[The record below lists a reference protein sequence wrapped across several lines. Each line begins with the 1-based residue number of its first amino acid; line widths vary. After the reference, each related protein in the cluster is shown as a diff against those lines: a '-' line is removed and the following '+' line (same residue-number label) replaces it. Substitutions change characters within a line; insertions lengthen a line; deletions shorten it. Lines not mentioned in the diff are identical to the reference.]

1 MADVEH
7 PVSGPINHTMTTNL
21 EEVLRNTLDNLTGA
35 EFKRFKHHLR
45 DLGRVAWGKLE
56 KADTDDVVDLMVEVY
71 GTDAGSITLTIL
83 QKMNH
88 HQLIEQL
95 ERNLETYYDE
105 AHAATRKKSS
115 LIQKLQEKLK
125 NRFPI
130 LHPEDENTYIEI
142 HIEGSHMRED
152 NGTGP
157 RSEVKQIELGKM
169 FAATSAIRVLTLGT
183 AGVGKTVA
191 VQKFVMDWAE
201 RKTNQHIDFVFL
213 LPFREL
219 NLKRRKSYS
228 LFDLLLVFYPEL
240 EDLRTLPE
248 FNESKMLFVFDSLN
262 ESQLQLDF
270 DGCICDPNE
279 KSSVDVLISSLIKGT
294 LQPSALTWVTT
305 RPAAASLI
313 PSEYFNLKT
322 EVRGFNDHQKVEFLQ
337 KSIRNP
343 EKANRVIE
351 YVNNKRSL
359 HIMCQIPLFCHI
371 VANVLEEIL
380 EDPSKG
386 EPPKTLTE
394 LYASFSVLQ
403 IKNLKNM
410 SALEKGQLL
419 IKLGK
424 LAFRHLE
431 KGTQMF
437 LEKDLMACDLDVKSG
452 AFEAGTCTEII
463 KIESGITGENTFSFV
478 HLSVQEFLAALY
490 VLHESVHGEN
500 PLLKTVSEKIRWSST
515 PSRFHLYEFAVEK
528 ALQSQNGHLD
538 LFLRFL
544 LGLAPMLEA
553 EIQPPLDV
561 VLPQLA
567 TREDSIDITVQY
579 IKEKIK
585 EDISLERLIQLL
597 RCLNE
602 LGDSSLA
609 EEINR
614 HLTSEEEKSLTP
626 AQCSSLAYLLLISA
640 EDLEEFD
647 LKKYQRFEAGLHRM
661 LSVVKVSR
669 RVWLNQCCLTKAS
682 CGILASVLQG
692 TTSHVRELDI
702 SDNDLQDEGV
712 DLLCVGLR
720 DPQCKLETLRLNRCH
735 LSHESCELLES
746 VLQVS
751 TSHLRE
757 LDMSDNDLQDEGVEL
772 LCAGLRDPQ
781 CKLETLRLNRC
792 HLSQANCEMM
802 ASVLQRTP
810 SLFKELDLSDNDLGD
825 EGIDLLCVGLWDPQ
839 CKLETLRLS
848 LCVVTHK
855 GCSFLATAL
864 KSNPSYLKH
873 LDLSCNHPGESGVRD
888 LTERLND
895 PNCKLETFK
904 YDHGGE
910 FRSKPG
916 VRKYACE
923 LTLDPHTASSSH
935 LSFSEDN
942 RGVIQERERPDRYPD
957 RYPELFDPCLCSQV
971 LCPEGLSGRCYWEAE
986 WIGGDVSIGVTY
998 KNIQRRGNG
1007 SNCSLGLDDKSWTVN
1022 FRGSFVDS
1030 NSYNC
1035 ITGVYKSHRGYIHSA
1050 CHNNKKTEI
1059 LNLPPC
1065 FNRVGVFLDWPAG
1078 TLSFYGVSSDTLTH
1092 LHTFHSTFTE
1102 PLYPGFRCYNSAVR
1116 LCQIT

>member
-1 MADVEH
+1 
-7 PVSGPINHTMTTNL
+7 MTTNL

-35 EFKRFKHHLR
+35 EFKRFKHYLR
-45 DLGRVAWGKLE
+45 DQGRVAWGKLE
-56 KADTDDVVDLMVEVY
+56 KADTDDAVDLMVEVY

-83 QKMNH
+83 RKMNN
-88 HQLIEQL
+88 HQLTEDL
-95 ERNLETYYDE
+95 ERDLERYYDE

-115 LIQKLQEKLK
+115 LIQKLQEHLK
-125 NRFPI
+125 NRFPVVHQESGDFR
-130 LHPEDENTYIEI
+130 LQDTYIDVR
-142 HIEGSHMRED
+142 IEESHMRED
-152 NGTGP
+152 FGTGP
-157 RSEVKQIELGKM
+157 SSEAKQIDLEKM
-169 FAATSAIRVLTLGT
+169 FAATSATRVLTLGT

-201 RKTNQHIDFVFL
+201 RKTNQDIDFVFL

-219 NLKRRKSYS
+219 NLRRKKCYS
-228 LFDLLLVFYPEL
+228 LFDLILGFYPEL
-240 EDLRTLPE
+240 EDLRNLPE
-248 FNESKMLFVFDSLN
+248 FSESKMLFVFDSLN

-270 DGCICDPNE
+270 DGCICDPYE
-279 KSSVDVLISSLIKGT
+279 KSSVDILISSLIKGT
-294 LQPSALTWVTT
+294 LQPSALIWVTT

-313 PSEYFNLKT
+313 PCEYFNMKT
-322 EVRGFNDHQKVEFLQ
+322 EVRGFNDPQKIEFLQ

-351 YVNNKRSL
+351 FVNNKRSL
-359 HIMCQIPLFCHI
+359 HVMCQIPLFCHI

-380 EDPSKG
+380 EDQNKE

-394 LYASFSVLQ
+394 MYASFSVLQ
-403 IKNLKNM
+403 IKNLHW

-431 KGTQMF
+431 KGTLMF
-437 LEKDLMACDLDVKSG
+437 FEKDLIACDLDVKSG
-452 AFEAGTCTEII
+452 AFDARVFTEIL
-463 KIESGITGENTFSFV
+463 KMESGITGENTFSFV

-490 VLHESVHGEN
+490 VLHESGHGEN
-500 PLLKTVSEKIRWSST
+500 PLLKTVSEKISWLST

-528 ALQSQNGHLD
+528 ALQSKIGQLD
-538 LFLRFL
+538 LFLCFL
-544 LGLAPMLEA
+544 LGLAPMLEP

-567 TREDSIDITVQY
+567 TREVSTEKTVQY

-585 EDISLERLIQLL
+585 EDVSLEQLIKLFH
-597 RCLNE
+597 CLNE

-609 EEINR
+609 EEIIGHIN
-614 HLTSEEEKSLTP
+614 SEEEKNLTP
-626 AQCSSLAYLLLISA
+626 AQCSALAYLLLISA

-647 LKKYQRFEAGLHRM
+647 LKKYLRSEAGLHRM

-669 RVWLNQCCLTKAS
+669 RVWLNRCCLSKAS
-682 CGILASVLQG
+682 CELLASVLQG
-692 TTSHVRELDI
+692 IASNIRELDM

-712 DLLCVGLR
+712 ELLCVGLR

-735 LSHESCELLES
+735 LSHESCELLDS
-746 VLQVS
+746 VLRVS

-757 LDMSDNDLQDEGVEL
+757 LDMSDNDLQDDGVEL
-772 LCAGLRDPQ
+772 LCVGLREPQ

-792 HLSQANCEMM
+792 HLSKASCEMM

-810 SLFKELDLSDNDLGD
+810 SHFKELDLSENDLGD
-825 EGIDLLCVGLWDPQ
+825 EGIDLLCLGLWESH

-848 LCVVTHK
+848 LCVITHK
-855 GCSFLATAL
+855 GCSLLASAL

-873 LDLSCNHPGESGVRD
+873 LDLSCNHPGESGVRE

-916 VRKYACE
+916 IRKYACE
-923 LTLDPHTASSSH
+923 LTLDPSTATRNIF
-935 LSFSEDN
+935 LALNKKSFKHHDKLDS
-942 RGVIQERERPDRYPD
+942 Y
-957 RYPELFDPCLCSQV
+957 CCQV
-971 LCPEGLSGRCYWEAE
+971 LCQEGLSGRCYWEAK
-986 WIGGDVSIGVTY
+986 WTGHMASIGMTY
-998 KNIQRRGNG
+998 KNIQRKGNG
-1007 SNCSLGLDDKSWTVN
+1007 SNCSLGDDDKSWTVN
-1022 FRGSFVDS
+1022 FCGEIVDT
-1030 NSYNC
+1030 
-1035 ITGVYKSHRGYIHSA
+1035 ITGVGTSHDGFIHFA
-1050 CHNNKKTEI
+1050 RHNNKETEI
-1059 LNLPPC
+1059 LNPPPC
-1065 FNRVGVFLDWPAG
+1065 SKRVGVFLDWPAG
-1078 TLSFYGVSSDTLTH
+1078 ALSFYSVSSDTLTH

-1102 PLYPGFRCYNSAVR
+1102 PLYPGFRCHKSTVD

>member
-1 MADVEH
+1 
-7 PVSGPINHTMTTNL
+7 MTTNL

-35 EFKRFKHHLR
+35 EFKRFKHYLR
-45 DLGRVAWGKLE
+45 DQGRVAWGKLE
-56 KADTDDVVDLMVEVY
+56 KADTDDAVDLMVEVY

-83 QKMNH
+83 RKMNN
-88 HQLIEQL
+88 HQLTEDL
-95 ERNLETYYDE
+95 ERDLERYYDE

-115 LIQKLQEKLK
+115 LIQKLQEQLK
-125 NRFPI
+125 NKFSI
-130 LHPEDENTYIEI
+130 LHQESGNYSLQDTYIEV
-142 HIEGSHMRED
+142 HIEERHMTEE

-157 RSEVKQIELGKM
+157 SSEAKQIELGDI
-169 FAATSAIRVLTLGT
+169 FADTFATRVLTLGA

-201 RKTNQHIDFVFL
+201 RKTNQDIDFVFL
-213 LPFREL
+213 LPFRVL

-228 LFDLLLVFYPEL
+228 LLDLLLVFYPKL
-240 EDLRTLPE
+240 EDLRNLPE
-248 FNESKMLFVFDSLN
+248 FSESKMLFVFDSLN
-262 ESQLQLDF
+262 ESKLQLDF
-270 DGCICDPNE
+270 DGCICDPYE
-279 KSSVDVLISSLIKGT
+279 KSSVDILISSLIKGT
-294 LQPSALTWVTT
+294 LQPSALIWVTT

-313 PSEYFNLKT
+313 PCEYFNMKT
-322 EVRGFNDHQKVEFLQ
+322 EVRGFNDPQKIEFLQ

-351 YVNNKRSL
+351 FVNNKRSL
-359 HIMCQIPLFCHI
+359 HVMCQIPLFCHI

-380 EDPSKG
+380 ENQSKE

-394 LYASFSVLQ
+394 TYASFSVLQ
-403 IKNLKNM
+403 IKNLKNK

-431 KGTQMF
+431 KGTLMF
-437 LEKDLMACDLDVKSG
+437 FEKDLIACDLDVKSG
-452 AFEAGTCTEII
+452 AFDAGVFTEIL
-463 KIESGITGENTFSFV
+463 KMESDITGENTFSFV

-490 VLHESVHGEN
+490 VLHESGKGEN
-500 PLLKTVSEKIRWSST
+500 PLLKTVSEKISWSST
-515 PSRFHLYEFAVEK
+515 PSRSHLYEFAVEK
-528 ALQSQNGHLD
+528 ALQSNVGQLD
-538 LFLRFL
+538 LFLCFL
-544 LGLAPMLEA
+544 LGLAPMLEP

-567 TREDSIDITVQY
+567 TREVSTEKTVQY

-585 EDISLERLIQLL
+585 EDVSLERLIKLFH
-597 RCLNE
+597 CLNE

-609 EEINR
+609 EEIIGYIN
-614 HLTSEEEKSLTP
+614 SEEEKILTP

-640 EDLEEFD
+640 EELEEFD
-647 LKKYQRFEAGLHRM
+647 LKKYLRSEAGLHRM
-661 LSVVKVSR
+661 LSVIKVSR
-669 RVWLNQCCLTKAS
+669 RVWLNRCCLSKAS
-682 CGILASVLQG
+682 CELLASVLQG
-692 TTSHVRELDI
+692 IASHVRELDM

-712 DLLCVGLR
+712 ELLCVGLR

-746 VLQVS
+746 VLRES

-772 LCAGLRDPQ
+772 LCVGLSDPQ

-792 HLSQANCEMM
+792 HLSKASCEMM

-810 SLFKELDLSDNDLGD
+810 SHFKELDLSENDLGD
-825 EGIDLLCVGLWDPQ
+825 EGIDLLCVGLWDPH

-848 LCVVTHK
+848 LCVITHK
-855 GCSFLATAL
+855 GCSLLAAAL

-873 LDLSCNHPGESGVRD
+873 LDLSCNHPGESGVRE

-895 PNCKLETFK
+895 PNCKLEIFK

-916 VRKYACE
+916 IRKYACE
-923 LTLDPHTASSSH
+923 LTLDPNTAARD

-942 RGVIQERERPDRYPD
+942 RRVTHVTEKQPYPDHPDR
-957 RYPELFDPCLCSQV
+957 FDSCSQV
-971 LCPEGLSGRCYWEAE
+971 LCREGLSGRCYWEAE
-986 WIGGDVSIGVTY
+986 WSGNYVSIGVTY
-998 KNIQRRGNG
+998 KNIQRKGGVGTCVGDN
-1007 SNCSLGLDDKSWTVN
+1007 DMSWTVH
-1022 FRGSFVDS
+1022 FCGRFVNMFS
-1030 NSYNC
+1030 HNC
-1035 ITGVYKSHRGYIHSA
+1035 ITRVSTSHDGYIHSA
-1050 CHNNKKTEI
+1050 RHNNKETKI
-1059 LNLPPC
+1059 LNPPPC
-1065 FNRVGVFLDWPAG
+1065 YKRVGVFLDWPAG
-1078 TLSFYGVSSDTLTH
+1078 TLSFYSVSSDTLTH

-1102 PLYPGFRCYNSAVR
+1102 PLYPGFRCDVSTVR